1 MRVLLQFAL
10 TALASLLLGADEKST
25 RLEKTMQRPL
35 PSSLGSCELW
45 SPAGRRC
52 EAAMA
57 AAAGASPQLLPPTP
71 VCPCSLG
78 SPNSVGFWGY
88 TLHPC
93 TVQRASSPPKA
104 LEVPP
109 LLGGGLSVSFWPN

>member
-10 TALASLLLGADEKST
+10 TAPASLLLGADEKSP

-45 SPAGRRC
+45 APAGRRC

-57 AAAGASPQLLPPTP
+57 AAAGASPQLPTP
-71 VCPCSLG
+71 VCTCSLG
-78 SPNSVGFWGY
+78 SVLPQLSGVLGPHLVS
-88 TLHPC
+88 LHC
-93 TVQRASSPPKA
+93 AKSILTSKGS
-104 LEVPP
+104 
-109 LLGGGLSVSFWPN
+109 